1 MVPSI
6 PGSLPPKPGV
16 IGGIVKS
23 GRMGRFA
30 ESIMTLK
37 KGSAAAVPQ
46 KHKEFWD
53 EWQMNSA

>member
-6 PGSLPPKPGV
+6 PGILLPKPEV
-16 IGGIVKS
+16 IGAIVES

-30 ESIMTLK
+30 ESIVTLK

-46 KHKEFWD
+46 KHKEF
-53 EWQMNSA
+53 

>member
-1 MVPSI
+1 
-6 PGSLPPKPGV
+6 V